1 MAGQTAREPGCR
13 QEAGEIAKA
22 RVEQV
27 VHPATGLEH
36 RQLKESEADVGHTR
50 QHGGAGT
57 AHQGGEQ
64 QGRHLQGDRQRDQ
77 AESSGPKAGKSRL
90 HQAATHDQQEAGEGT
105 APVGEG
111 SHEGPVAGP
120 ILQESG
126 GLASDCVAMTDPAS
140 PALPFAVG
148 SRVRLR
154 ELPAYLKSAD
164 PMPMLRPPD
173 LVDAQEEGEVV
184 GLRALEQLAV
194 RFRRG
199 TFLLEARQLEA
210 VSP

>member
-1 MAGQTAREPGCR
+1 
-13 QEAGEIAKA
+13 
-22 RVEQV
+22 
-27 VHPATGLEH
+27 
-36 RQLKESEADVGHTR
+36 
-50 QHGGAGT
+50 
-57 AHQGGEQ
+57 
-64 QGRHLQGDRQRDQ
+64 
-77 AESSGPKAGKSRL
+77 
-90 HQAATHDQQEAGEGT
+90 
-105 APVGEG
+105 
-111 SHEGPVAGP
+111 
-120 ILQESG
+120 
-126 GLASDCVAMTDPAS
+126 
-140 PALPFAVG
+140 
-148 SRVRLR
+148 VRLR